1 MSETNPHLRKLAA
14 FAHIGMLL
22 GVVGGLFTAVLTHS
36 FGVAFPALIIFSL
49 GFLAYLGD
57 LIAAAISWNA
67 PAIATDQ

>member
-1 MSETNPHLRKLAA
+1 
-14 FAHIGMLL
+14 MLL

-36 FGVAFPALIIFSL
+36 FGVAFPALIILSL